1 MSVKCALCGIDVPV
15 DDPTYPHVHYACNE
29 AFLKKLEALKVIK
42 YPVIMGTQMA
52 YSFDESFQEVLD
64 RELDDVHH
72 FILTDET
79 VDDDILTMQAVISAV
94 GKHVPERTEE
104 VEIFRCI
111 EFVFDSL
118 MMHKYGRPTPLNKRF
133 QSRILEYQREVF
145 TFPID
150 EGTARYLKSLK
161 RMKP

>member
-1 MSVKCALCGIDVPV
+1 MDVPV
-15 DDPTYPHVHYACNE
+15 DDPGYPNVHHVCTE

-42 YPVIMGTQMA
+42 YLVTMGTQMA

-79 VDDDILTMQAVISAV
+79 VDDDILTMQAVMRAV
-94 GKHVPERTEE
+94 GKYLPEQTEE
-104 VEIFRCI
+104 VEIFRCM

-118 MMHKYGRPTPLNKRF
+118 MRHKYGRPTPPNKRF

-150 EGTARYLKSLK
+150 ERTARYLKFLK
-161 RMKP
+161 RTKS